1 MNEPPNVA
9 SKPRRLLSRKA
20 GFKKLMVGPTKGH
33 ALINSGRVKAVKLD
47 GKTLLDEDS
56 IDELLASLPDAL
68 KAPRAA

>member
-1 MNEPPNVA
+1 MDQHSETSA
-9 SKPRRLLSRKA
+9 KPRRLLSRKA
-20 GFKKLMVGPTKGH
+20 GFKKLMVGATKGH

-68 KAPRAA
+68 TASRAA